1 MADVENP
8 VVSIC
13 VPAYKRPQNIRRLL
27 QSIREQSFKDFEV
40 IISDDSP
47 DDSVKGIMG
56 EYSDIKINYYKNSTP
71 LGTPAN
77 WNYAITKA
85 KGEWIKIM
93 HDDDWFAEDNSLMKY
108 VEAAKN
114 SGESFLFSGYYNIF
128 ENGNNQR
135 KTFFNPWSAKI
146 VQNPVL
152 LLARN
157 IIGPPSVTLVHH
169 SIKEK
174 YDERMKWRV
183 DIDYYIRLIL
193 QRKSFHAI
201 NEPLVNVGIGSDQVT
216 NDCIDVP
223 DVELPEGYLL
233 IHKYG
238 ISRLR
243 TLLVY
248 DAWWR
253 IIRNVKIRS
262 VQQLNGYSWYGPWPD
277 AILTMVRHQG
287 SVPYGL
293 LKLGVF
299 SKVLMFLSYLVN
311 FKRLKDH

>member
-108 VEAAKN
+108 VEAAKKFRRVF
-114 SGESFLFSGYYNIF
+114 SFLRVLQHI
-128 ENGNNQR
+128 R
-135 KTFFNPWSAKI
+135 KW
-146 VQNPVL
+146 
-152 LLARN
+152 
-157 IIGPPSVTLVHH
+157 
-169 SIKEK
+169 
-174 YDERMKWRV
+174 
-183 DIDYYIRLIL
+183 
-193 QRKSFHAI
+193 
-201 NEPLVNVGIGSDQVT
+201 
-216 NDCIDVP
+216 
-223 DVELPEGYLL
+223 
-233 IHKYG
+233 
-238 ISRLR
+238 
-243 TLLVY
+243 
-248 DAWWR
+248 
-253 IIRNVKIRS
+253 
-262 VQQLNGYSWYGPWPD
+262 
-277 AILTMVRHQG
+277 
-287 SVPYGL
+287 
-293 LKLGVF
+293 
-299 SKVLMFLSYLVN
+299 
-311 FKRLKDH
+311 